1 MALRNRELHAKND
14 DDECLLAVWLAGNTL
29 FLINVLTLCCASSHP
44 DQLSL
49 TIPLRVGT
57 VSTSLG

>member
-29 FLINVLTLCCASSHP
+29 FLINVLTKVTNRLGERPSDMGVSCE
-44 DQLSL
+44 LSGHL
-49 TIPLRVGT
+49 L
-57 VSTSLG
+57 SDE